1 MNKAWTAFPLAMS
14 FLVGSHAAFAHHA
27 RNSFDV
33 DHPVTLQGTV
43 TDFKWTNPHIF
54 IFLEVRDEKGNV
66 DEWRIEGNSP
76 NMLSRIGWK
85 RELVKSGDHVSATGS
100 PAKNGW
106 KVLRLEN
113 LTLANGQKLD
123 GQGINGG
130 TGHAE

>member
-1 MNKAWTAFPLAMS
+1 VNKSMTVFTIVASL
-14 FLVGSHAAFAHHA
+14 LLGSHSAWAHHA
-27 RNSFDV
+27 RSSFDV
-33 DHPVTLQGTV
+33 DHPLTLQGTV

-54 IFLEVRDEKGNV
+54 ISLDVKDEKGNV

-85 RELVKSGDHVSATGS
+85 KELVKLGDRVSVTGS

-113 LTLANGQKLD
+113 ITLADGQKLD

-130 TGHAE
+130 SGHAE